1 MIPYGHQD
9 ISEEDIEAVV
19 EVLRSDYLTQG
30 PAVPVFEQAICDY
43 TEAKYGVAVNSG
55 TSALH
60 IACLALGL
68 GEGDWLWTTPIT
80 FVASANCGLYC
91 GAKVDFVDIDPITWN
106 LSAEKLEEK
115 LKEAE
120 REGKLPKVVVAVHL
134 CGLSC
139 DMEKI
144 SNLSKQYGFSIIED
158 ASHALGGQYQEKNI
172 GNGQYSDISTFSFHP
187 IKNITTGEGGM
198 AVTNNPQLAE
208 KMRRLRSHGI
218 TGDPALMTHSK
229 DGLWYYQQIEL
240 GFNYRM
246 SDVHAALG
254 ISQLKRL
261 DEFIANR
268 RSIAKRYDQALSG
281 LSLQL
286 PSKSKMNSDYS
297 SSAYHLYI
305 IRLQN
310 SQEKNDRK
318 TVLEAL
324 RDKDIQAHVHYIP
337 LHTQPYYQQFGFK
350 EGDFPEAEKYYSEVM
365 TLPIYS
371 AMSNAE
377 QDTVV
382 RELKTELQSLGINR

>member
-30 PAVPVFEQAICDY
+30 PAVPVFEQVICDY

-60 IACLALGL
+60 IACLALEL
-68 GEGDWLWTTPIT
+68 GKGDWLWTTPIT

-91 GAKVDFVDIDPITWN
+91 DAKVDFVDIDPITWN

-120 REGKLPKVVVAVHL
+120 REGKLPKVIVAVHL

-198 AVTNNPQLAE
+198 AVTNNPELAE

-218 TGDPALMTHSK
+218 TSDPALMTHSK

-246 SDVHAALG
+246 SDLHAALG

-286 PSKSKMNSDYS
+286 PSKSKTNSEES

-310 SQEKNDRK
+310 SQRKSDRK

-324 RDKDIQAHVHYIP
+324 RDKDVQAHVHYIP

-350 EGDFPEAEKYYSEVM
+350 EGDFPEAENYYSEAM

-371 AMSNAE
+371 AMSSIE

-382 RELKTELQSLGINR
+382 RELKAELQSLGINR

>member
-30 PAVPVFEQAICDY
+30 PAVPVFEQVICDY

-60 IACLALGL
+60 IACLALEL
-68 GEGDWLWTTPIT
+68 GKGDWLWTTPIT

-91 GAKVDFVDIDPITWN
+91 DAKVDFVDIDPITWN

-120 REGKLPKVVVAVHL
+120 REGKLPKVIVAVHL

-198 AVTNNPQLAE
+198 AVTNNPELAE

-218 TGDPALMTHSK
+218 TSDPALMTHSK

-246 SDVHAALG
+246 SDLHAALG

-268 RSIAKRYDQALSG
+268 RSIAKRYDQALSE
-281 LSLQL
+281 LPLQL
-286 PSKSKMNSDYS
+286 PSKSKTNSEES

-310 SQEKNDRK
+310 SQRKSDRK

-350 EGDFPEAEKYYSEVM
+350 EGDFPEAENYYSEAM

-371 AMSNAE
+371 AMSSIE

-382 RELKTELQSLGINR
+382 RELKAELQSLGINR

>member
-19 EVLRSDYLTQG
+19 DVLRSDYLTQG
-30 PAVPVFEQAICDY
+30 PAVPKFEQAICDY
-43 TEAKYGVAVNSG
+43 TGAKYGVAVNSG

-68 GEGDWLWTTPIT
+68 GRGDWLWTTPIT

-91 GAKVDFVDIDPITWN
+91 GAKVDFVDIDPISWN
-106 LSAEKLEEK
+106 LSVEKLEEK

-120 REGKLPKVVVAVHL
+120 RDGRLPKVVVAVHL

-198 AVTNNPQLAE
+198 AVTNNPQFAA

-218 TGDPALMTHSK
+218 TSDPALMTCPK
-229 DGLWYYQQIEL
+229 EGLWYYQQIEL

-246 SDVHAALG
+246 SDLHAALG

-261 DEFIANR
+261 DEFIVNR
-268 RSIAKRYDQALSG
+268 RNIAKQYDQALSE
-281 LSLQL
+281 LPLQL
-286 PSKSKMNSDYS
+286 PSKSKTNSEES

-310 SQEKNDRK
+310 SQRKSDRK

-350 EGDFPEAEKYYSEVM
+350 EGGFPEAENYYSEAM
-365 TLPIYS
+365 TLPIYY

>member
-9 ISEEDIEAVV
+9 ISEENIKAVV

-30 PAVPVFEQAICDY
+30 PAVPAFEQAICDY

-91 GAKVDFVDIDPITWN
+91 GAKVDFVDIDPISWN

-198 AVTNNPQLAE
+198 AVTNNIQLAE

-218 TGDPALMTHSK
+218 TSDPALMTGPKH
-229 DGLWYYQQIEL
+229 GLWYCQQIEL

-286 PSKSKMNSDYS
+286 PSK
-297 SSAYHLYI
+297 
-305 IRLQN
+305 
-310 SQEKNDRK
+310 
-318 TVLEAL
+318 
-324 RDKDIQAHVHYIP
+324 
-337 LHTQPYYQQFGFK
+337 
-350 EGDFPEAEKYYSEVM
+350 
-365 TLPIYS
+365 
-371 AMSNAE
+371 
-377 QDTVV
+377 
-382 RELKTELQSLGINR
+382 

>member
-30 PAVPVFEQAICDY
+30 PAVPVFEQVICDY

-68 GEGDWLWTTPIT
+68 GKGDWLWTTPIT

-198 AVTNNPQLAE
+198 AVTNNPELAE

-218 TGDPALMTHSK
+218 TSDPALMTHSK

-246 SDVHAALG
+246 SDLHAALG

-286 PSKSKMNSDYS
+286 PSKSKTNSEDS

-310 SQEKNDRK
+310 SQGKSDRK
-318 TVLEAL
+318 ILLEAL
-324 RDKDIQAHVHYIP
+324 RDKDVQAHVHYIP

-350 EGDFPEAEKYYSEVM
+350 EGDFPEAENYYSEAM

-371 AMSNAE
+371 AMSSIE

-382 RELKTELQSLGINR
+382 RELKAELQSLGINR

>member
-30 PAVPVFEQAICDY
+30 PAVPVFEQVICDY

-60 IACLALGL
+60 IACLALEL
-68 GEGDWLWTTPIT
+68 GKGDWLWTTPIT

-91 GAKVDFVDIDPITWN
+91 DAKVDFVDIDPITWN

-120 REGKLPKVVVAVHL
+120 REGKLPKVIVAVHL

-198 AVTNNPQLAE
+198 AVTNNPELAE

-218 TGDPALMTHSK
+218 TSDPALMTHSK

-246 SDVHAALG
+246 SDLHAALG

-268 RSIAKRYDQALSG
+268 RSIAKRYDQALSE
-281 LSLQL
+281 LPLQL
-286 PSKSKMNSDYS
+286 PSKSKTNSEES

-310 SQEKNDRK
+310 SQGKSDRK

-350 EGDFPEAEKYYSEVM
+350 EGDFPEAENYYSEAM

>member
-30 PAVPVFEQAICDY
+30 PAVPVFEQVICDY

-60 IACLALGL
+60 IACLALEL
-68 GEGDWLWTTPIT
+68 GKGDWLWTTPIT

-91 GAKVDFVDIDPITWN
+91 DAKVDFVDIDPITWN

-120 REGKLPKVVVAVHL
+120 REGKLPKVIVAVHL

-350 EGDFPEAEKYYSEVM
+350 EGDFPEAENYYSEAM

>member
-30 PAVPVFEQAICDY
+30 PAVPVFEQVICDY

-68 GEGDWLWTTPIT
+68 GKGDWLWTTPIT

-198 AVTNNPQLAE
+198 AVTNNPELAE

-350 EGDFPEAEKYYSEVM
+350 EGDFPEAENYYSEAM

-371 AMSNAE
+371 AMSSIE

>member
-1 MIPYGHQD
+1 
-9 ISEEDIEAVV
+9 
-19 EVLRSDYLTQG
+19 
-30 PAVPVFEQAICDY
+30 
-43 TEAKYGVAVNSG
+43 
-55 TSALH
+55 
-60 IACLALGL
+60 
-68 GEGDWLWTTPIT
+68 
-80 FVASANCGLYC
+80 
-91 GAKVDFVDIDPITWN
+91 VDIDPITWN

-350 EGDFPEAEKYYSEVM
+350 EGGFPEAENYYSEAM
-365 TLPIYS
+365 TLPIYY

>member
-68 GEGDWLWTTPIT
+68 GKGDWLWTTPIT

-350 EGDFPEAEKYYSEVM
+350 EGGFPEAENYYSEAM
-365 TLPIYS
+365 TLPIYY

>member
-9 ISEEDIEAVV
+9 ISEENIKAVV

-30 PAVPVFEQAICDY
+30 PAVPVFEQVICDY

-60 IACLALGL
+60 IACLALEL
-68 GEGDWLWTTPIT
+68 GKGDWLWTTPIT

-91 GAKVDFVDIDPITWN
+91 DAKVDFVDIDPITWN

-120 REGKLPKVVVAVHL
+120 REGKLPKVIVAVHL

-198 AVTNNPQLAE
+198 AVTNNPELAE

-218 TGDPALMTHSK
+218 TSDPALMTHSK

-246 SDVHAALG
+246 SDLHAALG

-286 PSKSKMNSDYS
+286 PSKSKTNSEDS

-310 SQEKNDRK
+310 SQGKSDRK
-318 TVLEAL
+318 ILLEAL
-324 RDKDIQAHVHYIP
+324 RDKDVQAHVHYIP

-350 EGDFPEAEKYYSEVM
+350 EGDFPEAENYYSEAM

-371 AMSNAE
+371 AMSSIE

-382 RELKTELQSLGINR
+382 RELKAELQSLGINR

>member
-30 PAVPVFEQAICDY
+30 PAVPVFEQVICDY

-60 IACLALGL
+60 IACLALEL
-68 GEGDWLWTTPIT
+68 GKGDWLWTTPIT

-91 GAKVDFVDIDPITWN
+91 DAKVDFVDIDPITWN

-120 REGKLPKVVVAVHL
+120 REGKLPKVIVAVHL

-198 AVTNNPQLAE
+198 AVTNNPELAE

-218 TGDPALMTHSK
+218 TSDPALMTHSK

-246 SDVHAALG
+246 SDLHAALG

-268 RSIAKRYDQALSG
+268 RSIAKRYDQALSE
-281 LSLQL
+281 LPLQL
-286 PSKSKMNSDYS
+286 PSKSKTNSEES

-310 SQEKNDRK
+310 SQRKSDRK

-350 EGDFPEAEKYYSEVM
+350 EGDFPEAENYYSEAM

>member
-9 ISEEDIEAVV
+9 ISEENIKAVV

-30 PAVPVFEQAICDY
+30 PAVPAFEQAICDY

-60 IACLALGL
+60 IACLALEL
-68 GEGDWLWTTPIT
+68 GKGDWLWTTPIT

-91 GAKVDFVDIDPITWN
+91 DAKVDFVDIDPITWN

-120 REGKLPKVVVAVHL
+120 REGKLPKVIVAVHL

-198 AVTNNPQLAE
+198 AVTNNPELAE

-218 TGDPALMTHSK
+218 TSDPALMTHSK

-246 SDVHAALG
+246 SDLHAALG

-286 PSKSKMNSDYS
+286 PSKSKTNSEDS

-310 SQEKNDRK
+310 SQGKSDRK
-318 TVLEAL
+318 ILLEAL
-324 RDKDIQAHVHYIP
+324 RDKDVQAHVHYIP

-350 EGDFPEAEKYYSEVM
+350 EGDFPEAENYYSEAM

-371 AMSNAE
+371 AMSSIE

-382 RELKTELQSLGINR
+382 RELKAELQSLGINR

>member
-30 PAVPVFEQAICDY
+30 PAVPVFEQVICDY

-68 GEGDWLWTTPIT
+68 GKGDWLWTTPIT

-198 AVTNNPQLAE
+198 AVTNNPELAE

-218 TGDPALMTHSK
+218 TSDPALMTHSK

-246 SDVHAALG
+246 SDLHAALG

-268 RSIAKRYDQALSG
+268 RSIAKRYDQALSE
-281 LSLQL
+281 LPLQL
-286 PSKSKMNSDYS
+286 PSKSKTNSEES

-310 SQEKNDRK
+310 SQGKSDRK

-350 EGDFPEAEKYYSEVM
+350 EGDFPEAENYYSEAM

-371 AMSNAE
+371 AMSSIE

-382 RELKTELQSLGINR
+382 RELKAELQSLGINR

>member
-9 ISEEDIEAVV
+9 ISEENIKAVV

-68 GEGDWLWTTPIT
+68 GKGDWLWTTPIT

>member
-30 PAVPVFEQAICDY
+30 PAVPVFEQVICDY

-60 IACLALGL
+60 IACLALEL
-68 GEGDWLWTTPIT
+68 GKGDWLWTTPIT

-91 GAKVDFVDIDPITWN
+91 DAKVDFVDIDPITWN

-120 REGKLPKVVVAVHL
+120 REGKLPKVIVAVHL

-246 SDVHAALG
+246 SDLHAALG

-261 DEFIANR
+261 DEFIVNR
-268 RSIAKRYDQALSG
+268 RNIAKQYDQSLSE
-281 LSLQL
+281 LPLQL
-286 PSKSKMNSDYS
+286 PSKSKTNSEES

-310 SQEKNDRK
+310 SQRKSDRK

-350 EGDFPEAEKYYSEVM
+350 EGDFPEAENYYSEAM

-371 AMSNAE
+371 AMSSIE

-382 RELKTELQSLGINR
+382 RELKAELQSLGINR

>member
-68 GEGDWLWTTPIT
+68 GKGDWLWTTPIT

-286 PSKSKMNSDYS
+286 PSKSKMNSEES

-310 SQEKNDRK
+310 SQRKSDRK

-350 EGDFPEAEKYYSEVM
+350 EGDFPEAENYYSEAM

>member
-30 PAVPVFEQAICDY
+30 PAVPVFEQVICDY

-68 GEGDWLWTTPIT
+68 GKGDWLWTTPIT

-310 SQEKNDRK
+310 SQGKSDRK

-350 EGDFPEAEKYYSEVM
+350 EGDFPEAENYYSEAM

>member
-30 PAVPVFEQAICDY
+30 PAVPVFEQVICDY

-60 IACLALGL
+60 IACLALEL
-68 GEGDWLWTTPIT
+68 GKGDWLWTTPIT

-91 GAKVDFVDIDPITWN
+91 DAKVDFVDIDPITWN

>member
-30 PAVPVFEQAICDY
+30 PAVPVFEQVICDY

-60 IACLALGL
+60 IACLALEL
-68 GEGDWLWTTPIT
+68 GKGDWLWTTPIT

-91 GAKVDFVDIDPITWN
+91 DAKVDFVDIDPITWN

-120 REGKLPKVVVAVHL
+120 REGKLPKVIVAVHL

-268 RSIAKRYDQALSG
+268 RSIAKRYDQALSE
-281 LSLQL
+281 LPLQL
-286 PSKSKMNSDYS
+286 PSKSKTNSEDS

-350 EGDFPEAEKYYSEVM
+350 EGDFPEAENYYSEAM

-371 AMSNAE
+371 AMSSIE

-382 RELKTELQSLGINR
+382 RELKAELQSLGINR

>member
-30 PAVPVFEQAICDY
+30 PAVPVFEQVICDY

-60 IACLALGL
+60 IACLALEL
-68 GEGDWLWTTPIT
+68 GKGDWLWTTPIT

-91 GAKVDFVDIDPITWN
+91 DAKVDFVDIDPITWN

-120 REGKLPKVVVAVHL
+120 REGKLPKVIVAVHL

-218 TGDPALMTHSK
+218 TSDPALMTHSK

-246 SDVHAALG
+246 SDLHAALG

-268 RSIAKRYDQALSG
+268 RSIAKRYDQALSE
-281 LSLQL
+281 LPLQL
-286 PSKSKMNSDYS
+286 PSKSKTNSEES

-310 SQEKNDRK
+310 SQRKSDRK

-350 EGDFPEAEKYYSEVM
+350 EGDFPEAENYYSEAM

-371 AMSNAE
+371 AMSSIE

-382 RELKTELQSLGINR
+382 RELKAELQSLGINR

>member
-30 PAVPVFEQAICDY
+30 PAVPVFEQVICDY

-60 IACLALGL
+60 IACLALEL
-68 GEGDWLWTTPIT
+68 GKGDWLWTTPIT

-91 GAKVDFVDIDPITWN
+91 DAKVDFVDIDPITWN

-120 REGKLPKVVVAVHL
+120 REGKLPKVIVAVHL

-198 AVTNNPQLAE
+198 AVTNNPELAE

-218 TGDPALMTHSK
+218 TSDPALMTHSK

-246 SDVHAALG
+246 SDLHAALG

-268 RSIAKRYDQALSG
+268 RSIAKRYDQALSE
-281 LSLQL
+281 LPLQL
-286 PSKSKMNSDYS
+286 PSKSKTNSEES

-310 SQEKNDRK
+310 SQGKSDRK
-318 TVLEAL
+318 ILLEAL
-324 RDKDIQAHVHYIP
+324 RDKDVQAHVHYIP

-350 EGDFPEAEKYYSEVM
+350 EGDFPEAENYYSEAM

-371 AMSNAE
+371 AMSSIE

-382 RELKTELQSLGINR
+382 RELKAELQSLGINR

>member
-30 PAVPVFEQAICDY
+30 PAVPVFEQVICDY

-60 IACLALGL
+60 IACLALEL
-68 GEGDWLWTTPIT
+68 GKGDWLWTTPIT

-91 GAKVDFVDIDPITWN
+91 DAKVDFVDIDPITWN

-120 REGKLPKVVVAVHL
+120 REGKLPKVIVAVHL

-198 AVTNNPQLAE
+198 AVTNNPELAE

-218 TGDPALMTHSK
+218 TSDPALMTHSK

-246 SDVHAALG
+246 SDLHAALG

-286 PSKSKMNSDYS
+286 PSKSKTNSEDS

-310 SQEKNDRK
+310 SQGKSDRK

-350 EGDFPEAEKYYSEVM
+350 EGDFPEAENYYSEAM

>member
-30 PAVPVFEQAICDY
+30 PAVPVFEQVICDY

-60 IACLALGL
+60 IACLALEL
-68 GEGDWLWTTPIT
+68 GKGDWLWTTPIT

-91 GAKVDFVDIDPITWN
+91 DAKVDFVDIDPITWN

-120 REGKLPKVVVAVHL
+120 REGKLPKVIVAVHL

-198 AVTNNPQLAE
+198 AVTNNPELAE

-218 TGDPALMTHSK
+218 TSDPALMTHSK

-382 RELKTELQSLGINR
+382 RELKAELQSLGINR

>member
-68 GEGDWLWTTPIT
+68 GKGDWLWPTPIT

>member
-30 PAVPVFEQAICDY
+30 PAVPVFEQVICDY

-60 IACLALGL
+60 IACLALEL
-68 GEGDWLWTTPIT
+68 GKGDWLWTTPIT

-91 GAKVDFVDIDPITWN
+91 DAKVDFVDIDPITWN

-120 REGKLPKVVVAVHL
+120 REGKLPKVIVAVHL

-218 TGDPALMTHSK
+218 TSDPALMTHSK

-246 SDVHAALG
+246 SDLHAALG

-268 RSIAKRYDQALSG
+268 RSIAKRYDQALSE
-281 LSLQL
+281 LPLQL
-286 PSKSKMNSDYS
+286 PSKSKTNSEDS

-310 SQEKNDRK
+310 SQRKSDRK

>member
-30 PAVPVFEQAICDY
+30 PAVPVFEQVICDY

-60 IACLALGL
+60 IACLALEL
-68 GEGDWLWTTPIT
+68 GKGDWLWTTPIT

-91 GAKVDFVDIDPITWN
+91 DAKVDFVDIDPITWN

-120 REGKLPKVVVAVHL
+120 REGKLPKVIVAVHL

-198 AVTNNPQLAE
+198 AVTNNPELAE

-218 TGDPALMTHSK
+218 TSDPALMTHSK

-246 SDVHAALG
+246 SDLHAALG

-268 RSIAKRYDQALSG
+268 RSIAKRYDQALSE
-281 LSLQL
+281 LPLQL
-286 PSKSKMNSDYS
+286 PSKSKTNSEES

-310 SQEKNDRK
+310 SQGKSDRK

-350 EGDFPEAEKYYSEVM
+350 EGDFPEAENYYSEAM

-371 AMSNAE
+371 AMSSIE

-382 RELKTELQSLGINR
+382 RELKAELQSLGINR

>member
-68 GEGDWLWTTPIT
+68 GKGDWLWTTPIT

-187 IKNITTGEGGM
+187 IKNITTGEGGY
-198 AVTNNPQLAE
+198 
-208 KMRRLRSHGI
+208 G
-218 TGDPALMTHSK
+218 GD
-229 DGLWYYQQIEL
+229 Q
-240 GFNYRM
+240 
-246 SDVHAALG
+246 
-254 ISQLKRL
+254 
-261 DEFIANR
+261 
-268 RSIAKRYDQALSG
+268 
-281 LSLQL
+281 
-286 PSKSKMNSDYS
+286 
-297 SSAYHLYI
+297 
-305 IRLQN
+305 
-310 SQEKNDRK
+310 
-318 TVLEAL
+318 
-324 RDKDIQAHVHYIP
+324 
-337 LHTQPYYQQFGFK
+337 
-350 EGDFPEAEKYYSEVM
+350 
-365 TLPIYS
+365 
-371 AMSNAE
+371 
-377 QDTVV
+377 
-382 RELKTELQSLGINR
+382 

>member
-60 IACLALGL
+60 IACLELGL
-68 GEGDWLWTTPIT
+68 GKGDWLWTTPIT

>member
-30 PAVPVFEQAICDY
+30 PAVPVFEQVICDY

-60 IACLALGL
+60 IACLALEL
-68 GEGDWLWTTPIT
+68 GKGDWLWTTPIT

-91 GAKVDFVDIDPITWN
+91 DAKVDFVDIDPITWN

-120 REGKLPKVVVAVHL
+120 REGKLPKVIVAVHL

-350 EGDFPEAEKYYSEVM
+350 EGDFPEAENYYSEAM

-371 AMSNAE
+371 AMSSIE

-382 RELKTELQSLGINR
+382 RELKAELQSLGINR

>member
-60 IACLALGL
+60 IACLALEL
-68 GEGDWLWTTPIT
+68 GKGDWLWTTPIT

-91 GAKVDFVDIDPITWN
+91 DAKVDFVDIDPITWN

-120 REGKLPKVVVAVHL
+120 REGKLPKVIVAVHL

-198 AVTNNPQLAE
+198 AVTNNPELAE

-218 TGDPALMTHSK
+218 TSDPALMTHSK

-246 SDVHAALG
+246 SDLHAALG

-268 RSIAKRYDQALSG
+268 RSIAKRYDQALSE
-281 LSLQL
+281 LPLQL
-286 PSKSKMNSDYS
+286 PSKSKTNSEES

-310 SQEKNDRK
+310 SQRKSDRK

-350 EGDFPEAEKYYSEVM
+350 EGDFPEAENYYSEAM

-371 AMSNAE
+371 AMSSIE

-382 RELKTELQSLGINR
+382 RELKAELQSLGINR

>member
-30 PAVPVFEQAICDY
+30 PAVPVFEQVICDY

-68 GEGDWLWTTPIT
+68 GKGDWLWTTPIT

-198 AVTNNPQLAE
+198 AVTNNPELAE

-218 TGDPALMTHSK
+218 TSDPALMTHSK

-246 SDVHAALG
+246 SDLHAALG

-268 RSIAKRYDQALSG
+268 RSIAKRYDQALSE
-281 LSLQL
+281 LPLQL
-286 PSKSKMNSDYS
+286 PSKSKTNSEES

-310 SQEKNDRK
+310 SQRKSDRK

-350 EGDFPEAEKYYSEVM
+350 EGDFPEAENYYSEAM

-371 AMSNAE
+371 AMSSIE

-382 RELKTELQSLGINR
+382 RELKAELQSLGINR

>member
-30 PAVPVFEQAICDY
+30 PAVPVFEQVICDY

-60 IACLALGL
+60 IACLALEL
-68 GEGDWLWTTPIT
+68 GKGDWLWTTPIT

-91 GAKVDFVDIDPITWN
+91 DAKVDFVDIDPITWN

-120 REGKLPKVVVAVHL
+120 REGKLPKVIVAVHL

-198 AVTNNPQLAE
+198 AVTNNPELAE

-218 TGDPALMTHSK
+218 TSDPALMTHSK

-246 SDVHAALG
+246 SDLHAALG

-268 RSIAKRYDQALSG
+268 RSIAKRYDQALSE
-281 LSLQL
+281 LPLQL
-286 PSKSKMNSDYS
+286 PSKSKTNSEES

-310 SQEKNDRK
+310 SQRKSDRK

-350 EGDFPEAEKYYSEVM
+350 EGDFPEAENYYSEAM
-365 TLPIYS
+365 TLPIYY

>member
-19 EVLRSDYLTQG
+19 DVLRSDYLTQG
-30 PAVPVFEQAICDY
+30 PAVPKFEQAICDY
-43 TEAKYGVAVNSG
+43 TGAKYGVAVNSG

-68 GEGDWLWTTPIT
+68 GRGDWLWTTPIT

-91 GAKVDFVDIDPITWN
+91 GAKVDFVDIDPISWN
-106 LSAEKLEEK
+106 LSVEKLEEK

-120 REGKLPKVVVAVHL
+120 RDGRLPKVVVAVHL

-218 TGDPALMTHSK
+218 TGDPALMTCPK
-229 DGLWYYQQIEL
+229 EGLWYYQQIEL

-246 SDVHAALG
+246 SDLHAALG

-261 DEFIANR
+261 DEFIVNR
-268 RSIAKRYDQALSG
+268 RNIAKQYDQSLSE
-281 LSLQL
+281 LPLQL
-286 PSKSKMNSDYS
+286 PSKSKTNSEES

-310 SQEKNDRK
+310 SQRKSDRK

-350 EGDFPEAEKYYSEVM
+350 EGDFPEAENYYSEAM

>member
-30 PAVPVFEQAICDY
+30 PAVPVFEQVICDY

-60 IACLALGL
+60 IACLALEL
-68 GEGDWLWTTPIT
+68 GKGDWLWTTPIT

-91 GAKVDFVDIDPITWN
+91 DAKVDFVDIDPITWN

-120 REGKLPKVVVAVHL
+120 REGKLPKVIVAVHL

-198 AVTNNPQLAE
+198 AVTNNPELAE

-218 TGDPALMTHSK
+218 TSDPALMTHSK

-246 SDVHAALG
+246 SDLHAALG

-281 LSLQL
+281 LPLQL
-286 PSKSKMNSDYS
+286 PSKSKTNSEES

-310 SQEKNDRK
+310 SQGKSDRK

-350 EGDFPEAEKYYSEVM
+350 EGDFPEAENYYSEAM

-371 AMSNAE
+371 AMSSIE

-382 RELKTELQSLGINR
+382 RELKAELQSLGINR

>member
-30 PAVPVFEQAICDY
+30 PAVPVFEQVICDY

-60 IACLALGL
+60 IACLALEL
-68 GEGDWLWTTPIT
+68 GKGDWLWTTPIT

-91 GAKVDFVDIDPITWN
+91 DAKVDFVDIDPITWN

-120 REGKLPKVVVAVHL
+120 REGKLPKVIVAVHL

-198 AVTNNPQLAE
+198 AVTNNPELAE

-218 TGDPALMTHSK
+218 TSDPALMTHSK

-246 SDVHAALG
+246 SDLHAALG

-268 RSIAKRYDQALSG
+268 RSIAKRYDQALSE
-281 LSLQL
+281 LPLQL
-286 PSKSKMNSDYS
+286 PSKSKTNSEES

-310 SQEKNDRK
+310 SQRKSDRK

-350 EGDFPEAEKYYSEVM
+350 EGGFPEAENYYSEAM
-365 TLPIYS
+365 TLPIYY

>member
-68 GEGDWLWTTPIT
+68 GKGDWLWTTPIT

-198 AVTNNPQLAE
+198 AVTNNPELAE

-218 TGDPALMTHSK
+218 TSDPALMTHSK

-246 SDVHAALG
+246 SDLHAALG

-286 PSKSKMNSDYS
+286 PSKSKTNSEDS

-310 SQEKNDRK
+310 SQGKSDRK
-318 TVLEAL
+318 ILLEAL
-324 RDKDIQAHVHYIP
+324 RDKDVQAHVHYIP

-350 EGDFPEAEKYYSEVM
+350 EGDFPEAENYYSEAM

-371 AMSNAE
+371 AMSSIE

-382 RELKTELQSLGINR
+382 RELKAELQSLGINR

>member
-60 IACLALGL
+60 IACLALEL
-68 GEGDWLWTTPIT
+68 GKGDWLWTTPIT

-91 GAKVDFVDIDPITWN
+91 DAKVDFVDIDPITWN

-120 REGKLPKVVVAVHL
+120 REGKLPKVIVAVHL

-198 AVTNNPQLAE
+198 AVTNNPELAE

-218 TGDPALMTHSK
+218 TSDPALMTHSK

-246 SDVHAALG
+246 SDLHAALG

-286 PSKSKMNSDYS
+286 PSKSKTNSEDS

-310 SQEKNDRK
+310 SQGKSDRK
-318 TVLEAL
+318 ILLEAL
-324 RDKDIQAHVHYIP
+324 RDKDVQAHVHYIP

-350 EGDFPEAEKYYSEVM
+350 EGDFPEAENYYSEAM

-371 AMSNAE
+371 AMSSIE

-382 RELKTELQSLGINR
+382 RELKAELQSLGINR